1 MIISLNEAESLASR
15 AALGVGA
22 AYGAADD
29 AAAAVRWLLARG
41 LPWLPPLVAA
51 LDKVAS
57 GVSHWG
63 RLEERPAF
71 GDEASSPLGSG
82 GCRCSGLW
90 SADEGRESST
100 VLIGGA
106 ASDWFSAFAAEGRA
120 ELCLEPVDVPLLL
133 LPSLLTAAAW
143 HGFDAH
149 VCRPG
154 FAASG
159 HGAVVA
165 FQGCGGTEVAACR
178 STALRVAT
186 TAPRRGEKL
195 AAGRRVLKER
205 LRSVCQC
212 QEGFEVADDLGLRL
226 ERHAQGMLVSE
237 SRASRAG
244 GAGPAGSDN
253 D

>member
-1 MIISLNEAESLASR
+1 MIVSLNEAESLASR

-41 LPWLPPLVAA
+41 LPGLPPLVAA

-63 RLEERPAF
+63 RLEECPAF
-71 GDEASSPLGSG
+71 AAAASPPLGNG
-82 GCRCSGLW
+82 GSRGCSGLW
-90 SADEGRESST
+90 RADEGRQLST
-100 VLIGGA
+100 ILIGGA
-106 ASDWFSAFAAEGRA
+106 AADWFAALAAEGRA
-120 ELCLEPVDVPLLL
+120 DLCLEPVDVPLLL
-133 LPSLLTAAAW
+133 LPSLLTAAAR

-149 VCRPG
+149 LCWPG

-159 HGAVVA
+159 RGPVVA
-165 FQGCGGTEVAACR
+165 FRGCSDTGLAACR
-178 STALRVAT
+178 GAALRVAT
-186 TAPRRGEKL
+186 AAPQPGEKL
-195 AAGRRVLKER
+195 AAARVLEER
-205 LRSVCQC
+205 LRSVCQR
-212 QEGFEVADDLGLRL
+212 GLEVDDDLWLRL
-226 ERHAQGMLVSE
+226 DRHAQGMLVPE
-237 SRASRAG
+237 SRTSRVD

>member
-41 LPWLPPLVAA
+41 LPGLPPLVAA

-71 GDEASSPLGSG
+71 GDEAPSPLGSG
-82 GCRCSGLW
+82 GSCRCSGLW
-90 SADEGRESST
+90 SADEGRELST
-100 VLIGGA
+100 ILIGGA
-106 ASDWFSAFAAEGRA
+106 ASDWFSALAAEGRA
-120 ELCLEPVDVPLLL
+120 ELCLAPVDVPLLL

-143 HGFDAH
+143 HGFDAY
-149 VCRPG
+149 VCWPG

-159 HGAVVA
+159 HGAVVV
-165 FQGCGGTEVAACR
+165 FQGCGDTEVAACR

-186 TAPRRGEKL
+186 TAPQRGEKL
-195 AAGRRVLKER
+195 AAGRRVLEER
-205 LRSVCQC
+205 LRSVC
-212 QEGFEVADDLGLRL
+212 QEGFEVADDLWLRL
-226 ERHAQGMLVSE
+226 ECHAQGMLVPE

-244 GAGPAGSDN
+244 GAGPAAGDN